1 MAFIGAFIVS
11 WLLVILL
18 ILIACVFLFVFVP
31 ALLISIVSLVKGI
44 KYRWPIW
51 SRILLA
57 ISGSIVT
64 VFLVL
69 ITIYLIWRIGYYVP
83 PYGDESSTSEMS
95 NQISTICDYLK
106 YFIF

>member
-1 MAFIGAFIVS
+1 MAFIGIFVVS

-18 ILIACVFLFVFVP
+18 IFIACVFLFVFVP
-31 ALLISIVSLVKGI
+31 ALVISIVSLVKGI
-44 KYRWPIW
+44 KYHWPIW

-64 VFLVL
+64 IFLVL
-69 ITIYLIWRIGYYVP
+69 MTIYLIWRIGYYVP
-83 PYGDESSTSEMS
+83 PYGDDSSTSEMS
-95 NQISTICDYLK
+95 NQILAICGYLK